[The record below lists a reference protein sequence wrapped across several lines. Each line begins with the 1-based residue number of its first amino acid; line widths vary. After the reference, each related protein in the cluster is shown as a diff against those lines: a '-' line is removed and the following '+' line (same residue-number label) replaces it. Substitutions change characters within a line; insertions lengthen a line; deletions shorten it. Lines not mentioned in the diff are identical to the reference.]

1 MNPVFDEILWL
12 LECRFKRLPTKIDGA
27 RRVVSKSDAYLEQ
40 HVFEKLAKKSIRLVE
55 FLYYWCLIGNSFKER
70 RWAIIWPYTL
80 SVGRILNSQFL
91 NPLSR
96 ELATLAIHHHS
107 IFESPPTEQD
117 RRKNINETSFSTCH
131 LVRTCI
137 SKSWK
142 SVCGTNVF
150 KKYLKLPLLNGDGA
164 EIFPIKM
171 ANRIS
176 IQFSYCSSVT
186 SKLGRSFIWW
196 VLGIGKKVGFGG
208 DDLTGKWG
216 FQPSR
221 KRASNEDLFRC
232 KSCVPMVN
240 EPLLKGTPQDN
251 LQSHR

>member
-1 MNPVFDEILWL
+1 M
-12 LECRFKRLPTKIDGA
+12 
-27 RRVVSKSDAYLEQ
+27 
-40 HVFEKLAKKSIRLVE
+40 E

-137 SKSWK
+137 SKSWR

-176 IQFSYCSSVT
+176 IQFSYCSGVT

-232 KSCVPMVN
+232 KSCVPIVN